1 MRFLKVILLAGAA
14 LGLSACRISVTPS
27 SYNLTVD
34 NTGCLTRAVVFIDGR
49 NVGAVPSRGVRSFA
63 VTPGNHS
70 VNVDNDVPGP
80 EIIQVNGDVTW
91 HGGTC
96 L

>member
-1 MRFLKVILLAGAA
+1 MRSLKMILLAGAA

-34 NTGCLTRAVVFIDGR
+34 NTRCLTRAVVFVDGR
-49 NVGAVPSRGVRSFA
+49 NVGAVPGRGVRSFA
-63 VTPGNHS
+63 VAPGSHG
-70 VNVDNDVPGP
+70 VNVDNDVIG
-80 EIIQVNGDVTW
+80 EQIVRVDGDVRW
-91 HGGTC
+91 RGGAC